1 MLLKPFEIVDITH
14 TEMKLSRFLQ
24 LITTIKNALASVN
37 KDGQTSIIS
46 ETICTDVS
54 YARHTFLTT
63 DEGDWAKYID
73 EETEPVTFHG
83 WTSPEWQLPDVCTR
97 VCHDDA
103 RCVAANIKKR
113 FTLGDYYYYGDYYFY
128 SKTEFYCDL
137 FDKKCSNLEPSCP
150 KLNRGCALWDHLAF
164 ETTEQVESTKMYIS
178 CDDET
183 C

>member
-73 EETEPVTFHG
+73 E
-83 WTSPEWQLPDVCTR
+83 
-97 VCHDDA
+97 
-103 RCVAANIKKR
+103 
-113 FTLGDYYYYGDYYFY
+113 
-128 SKTEFYCDL
+128 
-137 FDKKCSNLEPSCP
+137 
-150 KLNRGCALWDHLAF
+150 
-164 ETTEQVESTKMYIS
+164 
-178 CDDET
+178 
-183 C
+183 